1 VSAAASTVIKSHY
14 STNLNLRPDCTALVM
29 AAEAVAAVEGNST
42 EHLDRTTGCRQ
53 LAQVAGVMS
62 HLATE
67 HSVEPIDDAL
77 PQSLR

>member
-1 VSAAASTVIKSHY
+1 
-14 STNLNLRPDCTALVM
+14 M